1 MRDAQVGHDD
11 YQRSMY
17 ARDPGRLS
25 IAPADTPYV
34 TRHLTET
41 LHSLRTPKGTPT
53 LEVGAG
59 AGRFTGPLL
68 DAGYPV
74 FATELSP
81 VLLESLQGRWA
92 ARLAGAAVCGIETL
106 PRSLDGRF
114 TAAVGFFVLH
124 HLMDLEAAF
133 RSLAT
138 VLEPGARV
146 AFCEPNGFNP
156 LFYLQILLSPR
167 MSWRGDRGVRNMTRR
182 RVLGGLERAGFRDLT
197 SRRYGLFPPGLANRP
212 RGAALERKLE
222 RLPLPPFAWAWQ
234 VFSGT
239 FGES

>member
-1 MRDAQVGHDD
+1 MRDAQVEHDD

-17 ARDPGRLS
+17 ARDPGRPS

-34 TRHLTET
+34 ARHLTET
-41 LHSLRTPKGTPT
+41 LRSLRTPKGTPT

-74 FATELSP
+74 FATDLSP
-81 VLLESLQGRWA
+81 VLLESLRERWA
-92 ARLAGAAVCGIETL
+92 ARLAGTAVCGVETL
-106 PRSLDGRF
+106 AQTLDRRF
-114 TAAVGFFVLH
+114 TAAAGFFVLH

-133 RSLAT
+133 RALAA
-138 VLEPGARV
+138 VLDPGARV

-156 LFYLQILLSPR
+156 LFYLQILVSPG
-167 MSWRGDRGVRNMTRR
+167 MTWRGDRGVRHMTPR
-182 RVLGGLERAGFRDLT
+182 RVLGALERAGFRGLT
-197 SRRYGLFPPGLANRP
+197 SCRYGLFPPGLANRP
-212 RGAALERKLE
+212 HGAALEGRLE
-222 RLPLPPFAWAWQ
+222 RLPLPPVAWAWQ

-239 FGES
+239 LGGS